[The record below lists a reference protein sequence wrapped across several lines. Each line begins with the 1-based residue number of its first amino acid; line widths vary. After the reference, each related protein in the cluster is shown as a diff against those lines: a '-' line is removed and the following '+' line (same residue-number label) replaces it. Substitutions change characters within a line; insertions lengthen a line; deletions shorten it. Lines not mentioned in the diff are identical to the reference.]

1 MHDPKEFTAEE
12 SLSHV
17 EAIEEA
23 EEELPPDEKDLEL
36 EKEMELTGKEQ
47 EWEEHLL
54 HDLKDWKAARS
65 SQPVEA
71 QDAILHMKAKFDR
84 DDIVL
89 YHAWQQVKKSPSP
102 YFRQKFGKLLR
113 HRLEK
118 FDDKRDSNEYRLAKT
133 LRAMQPE
140 E

>member
-1 MHDPKEFTAEE
+1 ME
-12 SLSHV
+12 HV

-23 EEELPPDEKDLEL
+23 EEEILPDEKDMEV
-36 EKEMELTGKEQ
+36 EKEMELTGKEE
-47 EWEEHLL
+47 EWLEHLQR
-54 HDLKDWKAARS
+54 DLKDWKAARS

-71 QDAILHMKAKFDR
+71 QDAILHMRAEELDQE
-84 DDIVL
+84 DITL

-113 HRLEK
+113 HRLEE
-118 FDDKRDSNEYRLAKT
+118 FDGKRETTAYRLAKT

-140 E
+140 AE